1 MAQKTKTTK
10 KEKTEKETSVM
21 TDAVDAAGALA
32 IKQTNEDAKN
42 ALLIVSLTINA
53 FVLIG
58 WITLQVTNAYDY
70 QVAAFLFTR

>member
-1 MAQKTKTTK
+1 MTQKTKNTK
-10 KEKTEKETSVM
+10 KIATTTHAIVDDSV
-21 TDAVDAAGALA
+21 AVM
-32 IKQTNEDAKN
+32 KQTNEDAKN

-58 WITLQVTNAYDY
+58 WITLQVTTVYDY